1 MSATPIPVLASTA
14 RPPDIALI
22 VPADLAGLVRA
33 ALTTRRM
40 RLHNLPDLVGAPAR
54 YMVTREDLSV
64 ELTERERQVL
74 LLIAGGN
81 SNGAIAKQMHLSP
94 DAVRTH
100 LSRMFR
106 KLGVHDRAHA
116 VAVGYQQR
124 LLGGAA

>member
-1 MSATPIPVLASTA
+1 MSAEPLPILPSGA

-22 VPADLAGLVRA
+22 VPAELAALVHA
-33 ALTTRRM
+33 ALTTQRL
-40 RLHNLPDLVGAPAR
+40 RLHSLPDLVGAPRR
-54 YMVTREDLSV
+54 YAVKREDLSP
-64 ELTERERQVL
+64 ELTAREREVL

-81 SNGAIAKQMHLSP
+81 SNGTIAKQMQLSA

-100 LSRMFR
+100 LSRLFR

-116 VAVGYQQR
+116 VAVGYQLG